1 MKLDRIKKW
10 IEKFLSQLS
19 KIVVEAVLINLKIVE
34 KFLKLMVILEW
45 NDLSLKHLKILISV
59 SEIKMTTIL
68 VTIFWNFTIF

>member
-45 NDLSLKHLKILISV
+45 YDLSLKHLKILISV

>member
-19 KIVVEAVLINLKIVE
+19 KIVVEAVLIDLKIVE
-34 KFLKLMVILEW
+34 KFLKLMVFLEW
-45 NDLSLKHLKILISV
+45 YDLSLKHLKILISV